1 MFERIVLKGDCMRE
15 IIQKWKAWK
24 KEHPDKDYQYD
35 EIYNFVDGEL
45 SRGELVRIL
54 DFVETEYYKGCPTE
68 EEYKR
73 TNQLTLHLP
82 IKTEW
87 LDMIAAGIKLE
98 EYREIKPYWT
108 KRLCKKVDDRE
119 FLTDYYKD
127 YTHVKFHNYG
137 KSLPV
142 YTDLIKIDVGVG
154 KEEWGAVKGRFY
166 YVITIDNP
174 VQDLPF

>member
-1 MFERIVLKGDCMRE
+1 MRE

-73 TNQLTLHLP
+73 TGYPMVESLYCECGMTMIITNKIATEAPCLKCGKKNSYDDLLELGELP
-82 IKTEW
+82 INPC
-87 LDMIAAGIKLE
+87 DMCGSICV
-98 EYREIKPYWT
+98 EIKKDKNGNVICP
-108 KRLCKKVDDRE
+108 DG
-119 FLTDYYKD
+119 YKP
-127 YTHVKFHNYG
+127 KG
-137 KSLPV
+137 K
-142 YTDLIKIDVGVG
+142 
-154 KEEWGAVKGRFY
+154 
-166 YVITIDNP
+166 
-174 VQDLPF
+174 